1 MLQLRFH
8 PEEEIDVAESHGW
21 YQEMAQG
28 LGDDF
33 LTELEESYQAI
44 LELPDTWPKFK
55 RGFRRYLLSRF
66 PFAVLYKKLGDMIYI
81 VAIMLQSRRTNYWLD
96 RV

>member
-1 MLQLRFH
+1 M
-8 PEEEIDVAESHGW
+8 EIEVAESYGW

-66 PFAVLYKKLGDMIYI
+66 PFAVLYKKLGDMIYV
-81 VAIMLQSRRTNYWLD
+81 VAIMHQSRRTNYWLD